1 MGKRIQPELPWDH
14 SSSEPFQLG
23 EGPLRGEETGTF
35 KSRLVTAVR
44 NTLAGTRAGF
54 LAGSLPPQR
63 CFSVGESKPKTSRKW
78 LLLLQP
84 RGAASRAL
92 AHTVPF
98 PCKHWDAAPDIT
110 SLASRS

>member
-1 MGKRIQPELPWDH
+1 MGKRIQPELPWDR

-35 KSRLVTAVR
+35 KTRLVTAIR
-44 NTLAGTRAGF
+44 NTLAGTC
-54 LAGSLPPQR
+54 AGSLPPQR
-63 CFSVGESKPKTSRKW
+63 RSSVGESKPKTSRKC

-84 RGAASRAL
+84 RDAASRAL

-98 PCKHWDAAPDIT
+98 PYKHWDAAPDIT
-110 SLASRS
+110 PLASRS